1 MLEILFISIVGFVVG
16 VGLSKTAKEYRDRK
30 ALRGGDLTLEKKLIA
45 ATVKLEAAQKE
56 NDDMR
61 GYLGLNPVRREALVD
76 DEPVV
81 SKKTRAK
88 KKASGSSPSVED
100 LKGLGPGSGPLP
112 MIMLMVIGTAM
123 IADQQKK
130 KSRPRKSKDLKD
142 LKARLE
148 KKVTALD
155 DVSKRELIESYSKI
169 DARARGAQPQTKAHP
184 AEPFSKSD
192 MSLMEL
198 KRRLSEKSQD
208 QA

>member
-1 MLEILFISIVGFVVG
+1 MLEILAISIVGFVVG
-16 VGLSKTAKEYRDRK
+16 VGISKTVKELRDRK
-30 ALRGGDLTLEKKLIA
+30 ALRGKGLTIEKKLIA
-45 ATVKLEAAQKE
+45 ATVRLNTVHKE

-88 KKASGSSPSVED
+88 KKASESDPSVED
-100 LKGLGPGSGPLP
+100 LKGLGEDLKGLGVGAGSMP
-112 MIMLMVIGTAM
+112 MLILMSIGTAM
-123 IADQQKK
+123 IAEQQKK
-130 KSRPRKSKDLKD
+130 KGQPKKAKDLKS

-148 KKVTALD
+148 K
-155 DVSKRELIESYSKI
+155 
-169 DARARGAQPQTKAHP
+169 KAHP

-198 KRRLSEKSQD
+198 KQRLNENLENIE
-208 QA
+208 

>member
-61 GYLGLNPVRREALVD
+61 GYLGLNPVRREAMVD
-76 DEPVV
+76 DEPVA
-81 SKKTRAK
+81 SKKSRAN
-88 KKASGSSPSVED
+88 KASEPD
-100 LKGLGPGSGPLP
+100 PLLANLKGLGPGSGSLP
-112 MIMLMVIGTAM
+112 MLMLMLIGTAM